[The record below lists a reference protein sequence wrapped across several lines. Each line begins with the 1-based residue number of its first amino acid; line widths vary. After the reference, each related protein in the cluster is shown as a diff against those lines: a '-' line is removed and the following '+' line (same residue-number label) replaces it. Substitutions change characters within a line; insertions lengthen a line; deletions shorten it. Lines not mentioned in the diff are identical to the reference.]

1 MKGHLFSKAK
11 VIALYTR
18 HIDQVVSTKKNNSRV
33 LKSKWIQILQYSEVY
48 SDDITIITN
57 CKWLKL
63 LKQSIEHI
71 LPAVNN
77 DVDQNIEF
85 DTINIWIHSLPP
97 MIHQTFF
104 II

>member
-18 HIDQVVSTKKNNSRV
+18 HMDQVVSTKKNNSRA

-48 SDDITIITN
+48 SDDITII
-57 CKWLKL
+57 
-63 LKQSIEHI
+63 SI

-77 DVDQNIEF
+77 DEDQNIEF
-85 DTINIWIHSLPP
+85 DTINTWIHSLPP